1 MADVRVEE
9 RVRKGRAAAWFVVA
23 YVAITILAT
32 GFSLA
37 LESLMHVGNTT
48 APLDNPAY
56 LLAEKFFPLMNLLVW
71 TACGWFYFRGH
82 QRGTGSTREAGILG
96 ALWLIAAVI
105 VDFVGFV
112 LIKNPLSLTPR
123 EFYVGQF
130 PWIYLIYV
138 AVAIGPACSLF
149 LRQRLTS

>member
-1 MADVRVEE
+1 MADVRAEGHL
-9 RVRKGRAAAWFVVA
+9 RKWSAAGWFVAA

-48 APLDNPAY
+48 APLENPAY
-56 LLAEKFFPLMNLLVW
+56 LLAEKFFPAFNLLVW

-82 QRGTGSTREAGILG
+82 KRGPGSPREAWRLG
-96 ALWLIAAVI
+96 VVWLIAAVI

-112 LIKNPLSLTPR
+112 VIKNPLSLTPR
-123 EFYVGQF
+123 EFYIGQF
-130 PWIYLIYV
+130 PWIYLIYIT
-138 AVAIGPACSLF
+138 VAIGPTCALY
-149 LRQRLTS
+149 LRQQGSR